1 MNKRILESINEICEE
16 LEAVGMLK
24 EASELTDVMV
34 RLSAEKEDKPYDRA
48 YIKKVFNNIVVV
60 LIRNNSNKDIPVS
73 YNPRTKEPFQ
83 SFEEAFQYANRKAYE
98 VEDLTSREKLKWV
111 NLWKQRFLNKKKD

>member
-34 RLSAEKEDKPYDRA
+34 RLSEEKEDKPYDRA

-98 VEDLTSREKLKWV
+98 VEDLTNREKLK
-111 NLWKQRFLNKKKD
+111 